1 MDFQTV
7 IAMDETQRPASLH
20 EGTGPGTGSSCH
32 SVSQPKNSWS
42 ILHRVP
48 LARLVGSG
56 YTSVEG
62 WNMLAEN
69 KKWEQLYEQAV
80 MEGNSEKMPE
90 RIVATREAIAGR
102 LRDLEHD
109 SDHHSERRRIEDAL
123 YALTVLER
131 EMKER

>member
-1 MDFQTV
+1 
-7 IAMDETQRPASLH
+7 
-20 EGTGPGTGSSCH
+20 
-32 SVSQPKNSWS
+32 
-42 ILHRVP
+42 
-48 LARLVGSG
+48 
-56 YTSVEG
+56 
-62 WNMLAEN
+62 MLAEN

-80 MEGNSEKMPE
+80 MEGDSEKMPE

>member
-1 MDFQTV
+1 
-7 IAMDETQRPASLH
+7 
-20 EGTGPGTGSSCH
+20 
-32 SVSQPKNSWS
+32 
-42 ILHRVP
+42 
-48 LARLVGSG
+48 
-56 YTSVEG
+56 
-62 WNMLAEN
+62 MLAEN

-80 MEGNSEKMPE
+80 MEGDLEKMPE
-90 RIVATREAIAGR
+90 RIAATREAISGR